1 MNNKL
6 IKVLEI
12 GPSVTRSKGGMATVI
27 DGIYK
32 DKVSFQGYKIDLFD
46 SFIDGNKLKR
56 LMFCIYA
63 YIKFH
68 LLYKQYDIFHI
79 HMASYGSTFRKIKYI
94 KFLKR
99 NNKKVIVHVHGAAY
113 MEFYRALNDKR
124 KKMIT
129 DTINEAD
136 LVIALSETWKCFFE
150 NEIKFKNVVV
160 LNNAVDTK
168 EFKNININRNQK
180 VNKLLFLGRLGKRK
194 GTYDLIYAIK
204 ALKDMG
210 VLVKCIFAGDGEIE
224 KAKMLAEELG
234 VLNQLEFTGWIDTKK
249 KMKLLK
255 SIEVIVLP
263 SYNEGLPMT
272 ILEGMAS
279 GKIIISTTVGAIP
292 EVIIE
297 EENGFLIEPG
307 DITKLAEVIKYV
319 YENEEILEKISKN
332 NIAKIDKYFN
342 IKKINRK
349 LENHF
354 YNIYTR

>member
-1 MNNKL
+1 
-6 IKVLEI
+6 
-12 GPSVTRSKGGMATVI
+12 
-27 DGIYK
+27 
-32 DKVSFQGYKIDLFD
+32 
-46 SFIDGNKLKR
+46 
-56 LMFCIYA
+56 MF
-63 YIKFH
+63 F
-68 LLYKQYDIFHI
+68 
-79 HMASYGSTFRKIKYI
+79 
-94 KFLKR
+94 
-99 NNKKVIVHVHGAAY
+99 
-113 MEFYRALNDKR
+113 
-124 KKMIT
+124 
-129 DTINEAD
+129 
-136 LVIALSETWKCFFE
+136 W

-307 DITKLAEVIKYV
+307 DIKKLAEVIKYV

-342 IKKINRK
+342 IKK
-349 LENHF
+349 
-354 YNIYTR
+354 